1 MANDG
6 PIKHLKAQLQ
16 LPADTFK
23 PVPRIII
30 SGSEEILI
38 GGHVLLRRYTPELL
52 CAQRAKLTV
61 SVRGKNLEIL
71 SMDALGICVG
81 GSIEAVEF
89 EN

>member
-6 PIKHLKAQLQ
+6 IIKHIKSELQ
-16 LPADTFK
+16 LPADAFR
-23 PVPRIII
+23 PMPRIII

-38 GGHVLLRRYTPELL
+38 GGRVLLRRYSPELL

-61 SVRGKNLEIL
+61 SIRGKNLEIL

-89 EN
+89 EK